1 MYYDWLMWFTRMEN
15 SKPLA
20 LVLFFSAF
28 CAIALYVYT
37 GRRRGERLESYKYLP
52 FQDEADTPDSHF
64 RKVTDDERE
73 NN

>member
-1 MYYDWLMWFTRMEN
+1 VCSSDL
-15 SKPLA
+15 
-20 LVLFFSAF
+20 

-52 FQDEADTPDSHF
+52 FQDEADTPDSYF

>member
-1 MYYDWLMWFTRMEN
+1 MYSDWLMWFTRMEN

-20 LVLFFSAF
+20 LVLFFAAF
-28 CAIALYVYT
+28 CAIVLYVYT
-37 GRRRGERLESYKYLP
+37 GRRRGKRLESYKHIP
-52 FQDEADTPDSHF
+52 FQDEAATPDSPF